1 MQRRRRRHRR
11 RRRRKR
17 QQTGNKKLFL
27 EQKMLPRWEQKS
39 FLDCVRPSVAAVVV
53 VAAVVAAV
61 DIAAVVVAAVVVDAV
76 VVAAVDIDI
85 DVVAAVDDVVVMQR
99 RIFYFPFRSLKASK
113 QWNRLKTMEASR
125 VAASARVCCW

>member
-1 MQRRRRRHRR
+1 MR
-11 RRRRKR
+11 
-17 QQTGNKKLFL
+17 T
-27 EQKMLPRWEQKS
+27 KS

-53 VAAVVAAV
+53 VVI
-61 DIAAVVVAAVVVDAV
+61 DAVVVAAVVVDVVIDAV
-76 VVAAVDIDI
+76 
-85 DVVAAVDDVVVMQR
+85 VVAAVDDVVVMQR